1 MYLKKL
7 ELCGFKSFADRTVLT
22 FEQGVSAIIGPN
34 GCGKSNTADAIR
46 WCLGEQRAKSMR
58 SKAMQD
64 VIFGGTK
71 TRAATG
77 MAEVTLVFDNSQNS
91 IPIDYSEVAITRRLF
106 RSGESE
112 YFINKA
118 QCRLKDIKDL
128 FLDTG
133 IGTGGYSIIEQNKVE
148 ELVMA
153 NPETRREFFEEAAG
167 VAKYKVRRE
176 ETIHRLEKVESEMSR
191 LKDSLNIYQ
200 DQIKK
205 LDIQARKAKQYKKYQ
220 EELAKYEVAELVN
233 ELARGYEQIATLK
246 QELEPKIREYETAN
260 TNLNQME
267 AELEAIRLEQTELDE
282 QFVALNNE
290 YNELKS
296 AVSIS
301 DEKIKSSKQ
310 RESDLMV
317 EQGSL
322 RAEIDSAKEQIEK
335 YNQDNINNNLG
346 EINVEEELKTLKEDL
361 VLKETKYNTLKEQ
374 LVSYE
379 KKEEEIRN
387 KLDVLEQ
394 DKDGLINSKTNIF
407 QEQADANSEVSSL
420 IRQIE
425 RLQADIEPSTNE
437 INDNNKILEET
448 QLQLEELNKKETAS
462 KEVILNI
469 ETEIENLKNTEI
481 KLKEEIAASTAKID
495 TLKEMLAQDPV
506 KNAIKA
512 VIEQG
517 FAKTTVSSIINP
529 NKENISIVAIALGNK
544 LDCLICNTKQQ
555 AEDGI
560 LYLKNNNLP
569 RLTFIVLENIPDN
582 FSEISVNENAVKL
595 FSLLNVT
602 GAENEKA
609 VKYITNGIYIDD
621 NKIYNQAFVSGGSDA
636 NSDNSA
642 LTEEQIKQLESEI
655 ENKKNQLNEIAQ
667 NITNK
672 EDAELNVNL
681 DNRQNSNE
689 KARVEAKILYLKES
703 IEQKKNDIA
712 DTVKEIENL
721 KAEQATKQTTA
732 DSVNEKFVEI
742 DNKLADIETE
752 ITGLETNLQQIAAD
766 SDNLKSQE
774 ETVHNEYITS
784 STRFA
789 QREEFLKNVQQGQEY
804 INKLSVQVEQKTA
817 RIAEIDT
824 LLQDILTFQE
834 TETSN
839 IQKSQQDQTQ
849 KETELEVVKGKREEI
864 INTIETKNNIIH
876 DNKIKVEELRQTV
889 SDMEGN
895 QKAFNAQ
902 KDLLETRIKETYGK
916 TFDELK
922 DEYLGVEVDRE
933 KIDKIK
939 KKMEDLGQVNL
950 AAQEEYDQLSQ
961 RYDFIVKQ
969 QDDLLKAKKDLEDV
983 IQKINQTTIEN
994 FKKTF
999 DLVRDNFKTLYKKLF
1014 GGGEADL
1021 TLTDENNLLET
1032 GVDIF
1037 AQPPGKHP
1045 KNILQC
1051 SGGEKTLTAIALLFA
1066 FFLVKQ
1072 SPFCILDEVD
1082 APLDDANVGRYI
1094 NIIKEFSQKTQFL
1107 VVTHNKRTMEMADI
1121 LYGVTMQE
1129 LGISKIIS
1137 VKMNRESEK
1146 QIDEILNQKNG

>member
-22 FEQGVSAIIGPN
+22 FEHGVSAIIGPN

-233 ELARGYEQIATLK
+233 ELAVGYEKIATLK

-267 AELEAIRLEQTELDE
+267 AELENIRLQQTELDE
-282 QFVALNNE
+282 QFVALSNIFG
-290 YNELKS
+290 ELKA
-296 AVSIS
+296 AVTVS
-301 DEKIKSSKQ
+301 DTKIQTSRQ
-310 RESDLMV
+310 RESELTL
-317 EQGSL
+317 EQERL
-322 RAEIDSAKEQIEK
+322 RIETEDSNEQIEK
-335 YNQDNINNNLG
+335 YKQDSLNQNTDGVNI
-346 EINVEEELKTLKEDL
+346 EDEVKKLKEDL
-361 VLKETKYNTLKEQ
+361 NFKESKYNALKEQ
-374 LVSYE
+374 LSAYE
-379 KKEEEIRN
+379 KQEEEIRS
-387 KLDVLEQ
+387 KLDTFEQ
-394 DKDGLINSKTNIF
+394 EKESLINSKTNIF
-407 QEQADANSEVSSL
+407 QEQSDANSEVGSL

-425 RLQADIEPSTNE
+425 RLQADIETSEKE
-437 INDNNKILEET
+437 IENDKKNLEQT
-448 QLQLEELNKKETAS
+448 QLQLEELNRKEIQS

-469 ETEIENLKNTEI
+469 EKEIENLENNEN
-481 KLKEEIAASTAKID
+481 KLKEDIAAAQARID
-495 TLKEMLAQDPV
+495 TLKEMIAQDPV
-506 KNAIKA
+506 KVAIKT

-517 FAKTTVSSIINP
+517 YAKATIGSVIDP
-529 NKENISIVAIALGNK
+529 KQENISIVATALGSR
-544 LDCLICNTKQQ
+544 LDYLICDTKQQ
-555 AEDGI
+555 AESAI
-560 LYLKNNNLP
+560 EYLKNNNLV
-569 RLTFIVLENIPDN
+569 RLTFFVLENIPAE
-582 FSEISVNENAVKL
+582 FSQTQLTEGTMVL
-595 FSLLNVT
+595 FDLLNVSP
-602 GAENEKA
+602 EYESA
-609 VKYITNGIYIDD
+609 VKFISNGIYIND
-621 NKIYNQAFVSGGSDA
+621 NKIYNGAFISGGSDES
-636 NSDNSA
+636 SDKPV
-642 LTEEQIKQLESEI
+642 LMEEQIKKLSEDIESKKKQLSEI
-655 ENKKNQLNEIAQ
+655 SE
-667 NITNK
+667 NITK
-672 EDAELNVNL
+672 QEDTKLNVNL
-681 DNRQNSNE
+681 DNGQTGNE
-689 KARVEAKILYLKES
+689 KTRIDAKILYLKEA
-703 IEQKKNDIA
+703 IEQKQNNIA

-721 KAEQATKQTTA
+721 KNEQIAKQAVA
-732 DSVNEKFVEI
+732 DSVNERIAET

-752 ITGLETNLQQIAAD
+752 ITGLETNLQQIASD
-766 SDNLKSQE
+766 SDNLKAQE

-784 STRFA
+784 STKFA
-789 QREEFLKNVQQGQEY
+789 QREEYLKNRQQGQEY
-804 INKLSVQVEQKTA
+804 INNLKIQVEQKTA
-817 RIAEIDT
+817 RIAEIDKQ
-824 LLQDILTFQE
+824 LQDILTFQE
-834 TETSN
+834 TETIN
-839 IQKSQQDQTQ
+839 IQKSQQEQTE
-849 KETELEVVKGKREEI
+849 KETELQLIKGKREEI
-864 INTIETKNNIIH
+864 INTIETKNNVIH
-876 DNKIKVEELRQTV
+876 DTKMKVEELRQTV

-902 KDLLETRIKETYGK
+902 KELLETRIKETYGK

-950 AAQEEYDQLSQ
+950 AAQDEYDQLSQ

-969 QDDLLKAKKDLEDV
+969 QDDLSKAKKDLEDV

-1021 TLTDENNLLET
+1021 ILTDENNLLET

-1137 VKMNRESEK
+1137 VKMNRESDK
-1146 QIDEILNQKNG
+1146 QIDEILNKKNG

>member
-22 FEQGVSAIIGPN
+22 FEHGVSAIIGPN

-176 ETIHRLEKVESEMSR
+176 ETLHRLEKVESEMSR

-233 ELARGYEQIATLK
+233 ELALGYGKIATLK

-260 TNLNQME
+260 TNLSQME
-267 AELEAIRLEQTELDE
+267 AELETIRLEQTELDE
-282 QFVALNNE
+282 QFVALNTV
-290 YNELKS
+290 YSELKT
-296 AVSIS
+296 AVGIS
-301 DEKIKSSKQ
+301 DTKIQNSKQ
-310 RESDLMV
+310 RESDLTL
-317 EQGSL
+317 EQEKL
-322 RAEIDSAKEQIEK
+322 RIEIEDSKEQIEK
-335 YNQDNINNNLG
+335 YKQDNADNNLG
-346 EINVEEELKTLKEDL
+346 EINIEEEVKNLKADL
-361 VLKETKYNTLKEQ
+361 TLKETKYNTLKEQ
-374 LVSYE
+374 LLSYE
-379 KKEEEIRN
+379 KQEEEIRS
-387 KLDVLEQ
+387 KLDILEQ
-394 DKDGLINSKTNIF
+394 DKESLINSKTNIF
-407 QEQADANSEVSSL
+407 QEQSDANSEVGSL

-437 INDNNKILEET
+437 IENDNKVLEQT
-448 QLQLEELNKKETAS
+448 QQQLEELNKKETAS

-481 KLKEEIAASTAKID
+481 KLKEDIAAAQARIN
-495 TLKEMLAQDPV
+495 TLNEMVAQDPV
-506 KNAIKA
+506 KNAIKS

-517 FAKTTVSSIINP
+517 YAKTTVGSVINP
-529 NKENISIVAIALGNK
+529 NTENISIVATAFGNK

-555 AEDGI
+555 SEEAI
-560 LYLKNNNLP
+560 KYLKNNNLV
-569 RLTFIVLENIPDN
+569 RLTFFVLENIPAD
-582 FSEISVNENAVKL
+582 FSENQLSTGAVKL
-595 FSLLNVT
+595 FDLLNVSP
-602 GAENEKA
+602 EYEKA
-609 VKYITNGIYIDD
+609 LKFISNGIYIDD
-621 NKIYNQAFVSGGSDA
+621 NKIYDGAFVSGGADTVSDKPV
-636 NSDNSA
+636 
-642 LTEEQIKQLESEI
+642 LIEEQIKNLSKDI
-655 ENKKNQLNEIAQ
+655 ENKKNQLTEIAQ
-667 NITNK
+667 NITK
-672 EDAELNVNL
+672 QEDAELNVNL
-681 DNRQNSNE
+681 DNRQNNNE
-689 KARVEAKILYLKES
+689 KTRVEAKILYLKEA

-721 KAEQATKQTTA
+721 KAEQVTKQAAA
-732 DSVNEKFVEI
+732 DSVNEKVVEI
-742 DNKLADIETE
+742 DNKLADIEVE
-752 ITGLETNLQQIAAD
+752 INGLETNLQQIATD
-766 SDNLKSQE
+766 SDALKAQE
-774 ETVHNEYITS
+774 ETVHNEYMTS

-804 INKLSVQVEQKTA
+804 INKLSIQVEQKTA

-834 TETSN
+834 TETLN
-839 IQKSQQDQTQ
+839 IQKSQQDQIQ
-849 KETELEVVKGKREEI
+849 KETELQLIKAKREEI
-864 INTIETKNNIIH
+864 ANTIETKNNVIH
-876 DNKIKVEELRQTV
+876 DSKTKVEELRQTV

-969 QDDLLKAKKDLEDV
+969 QDDLTKAKKDLEDV

-1137 VKMNRESEK
+1137 VKMSKESDK